1 VEGVV
6 AIPREVQL
14 FSKLLTAA
22 VIGLALLAGGCAGA
36 QQTTNLPQAAITSQV
51 SAGSA
56 ETAATVT
63 TTSETATTTQP
74 RLSSTTSTTLATIEI
89 GWAGDTTLGSS
100 YGDPPQQGRALFSQL
115 RSLLSQPDVMIVNLE
130 GTLSV
135 GGTSKSSGQA
145 SSNSYSFQAPP
156 ANAAALKWAGIDLV
170 NLANNHSHD
179 YLASGLDQTERA
191 LTTEGVK
198 YTGLPGQITI
208 LRANGV
214 SVAVLGFAPYSW
226 TANLADI
233 PQAQKLVERAASK
246 ADLVVVIMHA
256 GAEGSD
262 QTHTPQGAEY
272 DYGEFRGQ
280 TRSFAHAVVDAGAD
294 LVLGSGPHVLRGI
307 ERYKGRL
314 IAYSLGD
321 FAGWGNFG
329 LAGNL
334 DLSGL
339 LTVRLD
345 KRGNLLSGHWYSLR
359 LDAPGVPKIDAGKAS
374 LHLVQQLSQEDFSG
388 TFGLSSQGVISAK

>member
-1 VEGVV
+1 MG
-6 AIPREVQL
+6 ISREVKL
-14 FSKLLTAA
+14 FSELLAGA

-36 QQTTNLPQAAITSQV
+36 QQGTSLPQAAITSQASTGSTQT
-51 SAGSA
+51 SAA
-56 ETAATVT
+56 VT
-63 TTSETATTTQP
+63 TATTATTQP
-74 RLSSTTSTTLATIEI
+74 TLSTTTSTTLATIEI

-115 RSLLSQPDVMIVNLE
+115 RSLLLQPDVMLVNLE

-145 SSNSYSFQAPP
+145 STNSYSFQAPP

-179 YLASGLDQTERA
+179 YLASGLEQTENA
-191 LTTEGVK
+191 LAKEGVR

-208 LRANGV
+208 LRANGI

-233 PQAQKLVERAASK
+233 PQAQKLVKRAASE
-246 ADLVVVIMHA
+246 ADLVVVVMHA

-262 QTHTPQGAEY
+262 QIHTPHGAEY
-272 DYGEFRGQ
+272 AYGEFRGQ

-345 KRGNLLSGHWYSLR
+345 KRGNLLGGHWYSLR
-359 LDAPGVPKIDAGKAS
+359 LDAPGVPKIDPGKAS
-374 LHLVQQLSQEDFSG
+374 LHLVQLLSEEDFSD

>member
-1 VEGVV
+1 MG
-6 AIPREVQL
+6 IPREVKL
-14 FSKLLTAA
+14 FSELLAVA
-22 VIGLALLAGGCAGA
+22 VIGLALLAGGCAGT
-36 QQTTNLPQAAITSQV
+36 QQRTNLSQAAIASQA
-51 SAGSA
+51 SAGNA
-56 ETAATVT
+56 QTAAAAT
-63 TTSETATTTQP
+63 TTSETVATRQP
-74 RLSSTTSTTLATIEI
+74 TLSTTTSTTPPTIEI
-89 GWAGDTTLGSS
+89 GWAGDTTLGSA
-100 YGDPPQQGRALFSQL
+100 YGDPPQQGRALFSQV
-115 RSLLSQPDVMIVNLE
+115 RDLLTRPNVMIVNLE

-145 SSNSYSFQAPP
+145 STNSYSFQAPP

-179 YLASGLDQTERA
+179 YLASGLEQTEHA
-191 LTTEGVK
+191 LTKQGVR

-208 LRANGV
+208 LRANGI

-233 PQAQKLVERAASK
+233 PQAQKLVRRAASE
-246 ADLVVVIMHA
+246 ADVVVVVMHA

-262 QTHTPQGAEY
+262 QIHTPTGAEY
-272 DYGEFRGQ
+272 AYGEFRGQ

-359 LDAPGVPKIDAGKAS
+359 LGAPGVPKSDPGQAS
-374 LHLVQQLSQEDFSG
+374 LHLVQQLSKEDFSA
-388 TFGLSSQGVISAK
+388 TFGLSGQGLISAK

>member
-1 VEGVV
+1 MG
-6 AIPREVQL
+6 IPREMKL
-14 FSKLLTAA
+14 FSELLAAA

-36 QQTTNLPQAAITSQV
+36 QQRTNLPKAAITSQA
-51 SAGSA
+51 SASSA
-56 ETAATVT
+56 QTAGA
-63 TTSETATTTQP
+63 ATTTLETGATGQP
-74 RLSSTTSTTLATIEI
+74 ALSTTTSTTLPTIEI

-100 YGDPPQQGRALFSQL
+100 YGDPPQQGRALFSQV
-115 RSLLSQPDVMIVNLE
+115 RDLLTQPDVMIVNLE

-145 SSNSYSFQAPP
+145 STNSYSFQAPP
-156 ANAAALKWAGIDLV
+156 ANAAALKWASVDVV

-179 YLASGLDQTERA
+179 YLTSGLEQTEHA
-191 LTTEGVK
+191 LTKQGVR

-208 LRANGV
+208 VRAKGI

-233 PQAQKLVERAASK
+233 PKAQNLVKRAASE
-246 ADLVVVIMHA
+246 ADLVVVVMHA
-256 GAEGSD
+256 GAEGSN
-262 QTHTPQGAEY
+262 QIHTPQGAEY
-272 DYGEFRGQ
+272 AYGEFRGQ
-280 TRSFAHAVVDAGAD
+280 TRAFAHAVVDAGAD

-329 LAGNL
+329 LTGNL

-345 KRGNLLSGHWYSLR
+345 KRGNLLGGRWYSLR
-359 LDAPGVPKIDAGKAS
+359 LAAPGVPKSDPKQAS
-374 LHLVQQLSQEDFSG
+374 LHLVQQLSKEDFSA
-388 TFGLSSQGVISAK
+388 TFGLSGQGTISAK